1 MKTIRLLVTLCV
13 LSCLASA
20 VLAHADTCA
29 TGSLSNVLGTTC
41 TIGDKTFTFSSAA
54 QDQFTGISAAQILFT
69 TNTSDPLSPGFSFS
83 SATGGPISLAAT
95 PGANSNELINVGVN
109 YTVSVTDGSASLL
122 GQSFTLSGATVNLT
136 GLTGD
141 NTISDATNFLG
152 SMSGASVEVFLQC
165 QVPAGPTGCTTS
177 QGPVNLTSGGTFA
190 TPQVSAVGQAGFE
203 LAAQTTSGR
212 TSASLTSVSYN
223 FNEAPQG
230 VPEPSSV
237 LLLGTGLVGF
247 AMRRFKNRI

>member
-1 MKTIRLLVTLCV
+1 MRNIRLLVTLCV
-13 LSCLASA
+13 LSCFASPL
-20 VLAHADTCA
+20 LAHADTCA
-29 TGSLSNVLGTTC
+29 SGSLSNVLGTTC

-83 SATGGPISLAAT
+83 LASGGPISVAAT

-122 GQSFTLSGATVNLT
+122 GQTFTLFGATVT
-136 GLTGD
+136 PSGKTGD

-165 QVPAGPTGCTTS
+165 QIPAGPTGCTTP

-203 LAAQTTSGR
+203 VAAQTSTGSV
-212 TSASLTSVSYN
+212 SASLTSVSYN
-223 FNEAPQG
+223 FNEAPRT
-230 VPEPSSV
+230 VPEPSS
-237 LLLGTGLVGF
+237 LLLLSTGLVGF
-247 AMRRFKNRI
+247 TRRFKKRT